1 MELIITAYISDT
13 EGKIDDIKF
22 QLHAVDMKYSTI
34 KKKKTVVIIKTNQ

>member
-13 EGKIDDIKF
+13 EGKINAIKF

-34 KKKKTVVIIKTNQ
+34 KKKNSSYNKKTNQ